1 MSEFIGTRSGC
12 KINLDDPQPDDFILD
27 DIAIGLS
34 HVARFN
40 GQTDWHYSVAQHS
53 VLVARY
59 LLARYNDTTLA
70 LQGLLHDA
78 SESVICDLPTPVKR
92 FIGQVYYDLETRV
105 QHAILAKFS
114 VPTEFSPAVHDADLR
129 ALIAERNAL
138 QPQHCDWGKE
148 YDDIHPLPYEIE
160 PWAPEFAKQQ
170 FLSLFHHLTEGR
182 YSND

>member
-92 FIGQVYYDLETRV
+92 LIGRSIMISKLGCSTPYSQSLVCPRSLARQYTTRT
-105 QHAILAKFS
+105 F
-114 VPTEFSPAVHDADLR
+114 VP
-129 ALIAERNAL
+129 
-138 QPQHCDWGKE
+138 
-148 YDDIHPLPYEIE
+148 
-160 PWAPEFAKQQ
+160 
-170 FLSLFHHLTEGR
+170 
-182 YSND
+182 